1 MYNKNYI
8 NFKEVSYKFLYNNT
22 LKYMFIRKFNL
33 LNFKICNINLLFWY
47 KHIPSDE
54 FNLFRLYNN
63 IMLIWLLFKQKSV
76 IRNFNSSFRL
86 NVHYYRALLYTNIG
100 KKTILKFFDLFVN
113 GFLPC
118 IRLVSVKFIFFNQKI
133 IVNISDLS
141 FFTSLKVGRFFYVEN
156 VTDIL
161 LFNFKCFNYEIKNY
175 LSLYK
180 I

>member
-8 NFKEVSYKFLYNNT
+8 NYKEVNYKILYNNT
-22 LKYMFIRKFNL
+22 LKYMFIRRFNKLNLKF
-33 LNFKICNINLLFWY
+33 CNINLLFWY

-63 IMLIWLLFKQKSV
+63 IMLVWLLFKQKC
-76 IRNFNSSFRL
+76 IIKHFNSSFRL
-86 NVHYYRALLYTNIG
+86 NVYYYRALLLTNIS
-100 KKTILKFFDLFVN
+100 KKNILKFFDLFVN

-118 IRLVSVKFIFFNQKI
+118 IRLVSVKFVFFNQNLVI
-133 IVNISDLS
+133 HISDLS
-141 FFTSLKVGRFFYVEN
+141 FFTSLKIGRFFYVEN
-156 VTDIL
+156 VTDLL
-161 LFNFKCFNYEIKNY
+161 LFNFKYFNYEIKNY